1 MKKIIIPVI
10 IVALA
15 AGGIWYAQSG
25 GRDTPQDIVLSGNVD
40 IRSVNTSFRVGG
52 RLAELAVDEGDRVK
66 KGDILG
72 RIDAE
77 PYRIAVQ
84 QAEANAEIARAAI
97 TAAEQQA
104 NAAKA
109 DLDLHLAGYRQE
121 EIDQA
126 KAALEAQIPVLENAK
141 KDYDRMKTL
150 IGDGAVSKQ
159 MYDAAENAYTSQLST
174 VAAARAKYE
183 QMERGFRKEEIDL
196 AKANYSAA
204 TVAVDEARA
213 RSRAADAQLEQAR
226 LNLADTDMPC
236 PADGIV
242 MTRTVEPGS
251 MLSAGTP
258 VLGISLRNPVWVRA
272 YIDEALL
279 ERVQPNMQVTV
290 TTDGGGSYTGTVGF
304 ISPQAEFTPKTVET
318 ADIRTTLVY
327 RLRIVVQD
335 PGGKLNQGAPV
346 SVHLPAQK

>member
-1 MKKIIIPVI
+1 MKRIIIPAV

-15 AGGIWYAQSG
+15 AGGIWYASG
-25 GRDTPQDIVLSGNVD
+25 GTETPREIVLSGNVD

-72 RIDAE
+72 RIDPE
-77 PYRIAVQ
+77 PYRIAVH
-84 QAEANAEIARAAI
+84 QAEANAEIARTAI
-97 TAAEQQA
+97 AAAEQQA

-126 KAALEAQIPVLENAK
+126 KATLEAQIPVLENAK
-141 KDYDRMKTL
+141 KDYDRMKGL

-346 SVHLPAQK
+346 SVHLPSQK

>member
-1 MKKIIIPVI
+1 MKKILIAIL
-10 IVALA
+10 AAAA
-15 AGGIWYAQSG
+15 AGGAWYALSG
-25 GRDTPQDIVLSGNVD
+25 EEAPQEIILSGNVD

-52 RLAELAVDEGDRVK
+52 RLTELAADEGDRVK
-66 KGDILG
+66 QGDILG

-77 PYRIAVQ
+77 PYRIAVH

-97 TAAEQQA
+97 AAAEQQA
-104 NAAKA
+104 NAAQA
-109 DLDLHLAGYRQE
+109 ELNLRLAGYRQE

-126 KAALEAQIPVLENAK
+126 KAALEAQIPVLENAR
-141 KDYDRMKTL
+141 KDFDRMKGL
-150 IGDGAVSKQ
+150 IAGGAVSQQ
-159 MYDAAENAYTSQLST
+159 MYDAAEKAYTSQLST
-174 VAAARAKYE
+174 VEAARAKYD
-183 QMERGFRKEEIDL
+183 QMARGFRQEEIDL
-196 AKANYSAA
+196 AKANFSAA
-204 TVAVDEARA
+204 TVAVEEARA

-226 LNLADTDMPC
+226 LNLADTEMPC

-242 MTRTVEPGS
+242 MTRTVEPGT
-251 MLSAGTP
+251 MLQAGAP

-272 YIDEALL
+272 YIDEPML

-290 TTDGGGSYTGTVGF
+290 TTDSGSTFSGTVGF

-335 PGGKLNQGAPV
+335 PQGRLNHGAPV
-346 SVHLPAQK
+346 SVHLPAQQ